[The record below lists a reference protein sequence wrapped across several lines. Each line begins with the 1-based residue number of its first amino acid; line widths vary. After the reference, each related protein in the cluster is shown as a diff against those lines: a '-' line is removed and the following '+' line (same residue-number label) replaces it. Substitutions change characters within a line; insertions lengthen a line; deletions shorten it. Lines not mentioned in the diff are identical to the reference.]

1 MLDMRDL
8 SVVRAATFVVLVM
21 VAVAAAAE
29 TVEWDLSRAGIGGEL
44 QQNGSYTAGGVTVTV
59 GQGSATAMPSFM
71 SSYASFKAG
80 NTLQVSTA
88 TGNITEVYLVKNS
101 SSAAAVSDVTASVG
115 SITAVDYDGG
125 SAAHW
130 TGAAPSVL
138 FTNGDPSRNLSLTTI
153 VISWS
158 PAAAAALDPPA
169 FSLPEG
175 TYSGPR
181 QLSLTAPA
189 NLSIAYRIDDGTET
203 TYTEPITVD
212 RDMTVTAWTING
224 AARSMTASRAY
235 VINPALPSILMD
247 GAAQG
252 SAAWIDA
259 RTAVTVATVDADATI
274 HYEYSAGSRL
284 ANPVADPTA
293 ASPVLENGS
302 PLPLVTGEN
311 QELRVVA
318 VAANGRVS
326 GVARALFSVPDAPF
340 IDTPA
345 ALTDLADLALA
356 PPLGDYAGCEV
367 MYTVDGSDPRTSA
380 TAVASSV
387 PCHIDTPTLT
397 VRAATR
403 IGGAWSPVR
412 SRTITVT
419 LPTVAFGVPSG
430 TRYEAFDVPMA
441 PTAASLTG
449 YKIYYAVKLATA
461 AADAVPVPPVLRAD
475 GTVAGG
481 TPYDAPLPIT
491 AKGRWVGLAAI
502 VVKGHVASEPAWVTY
517 NLRQVPPTVFRRIK
531 DASALKAGMPIALV
545 APDGPATMGDALTA
559 ASVTLSEGHLA
570 EYAHIYPDG
579 AFLTLDGEAGAWTLS
594 MGDGEYLVPDSADE
608 YYDHAGPLAIAAEP
622 QTLSIYIAAD
632 GASTMLYHYGHAH
645 HIRYDADARRFVTA
659 DREEL
664 CPVYLYTP
672 VEHSTVGDYKGGET
686 YAGETPGE
694 EQTQKP
700 DVVTFDD
707 DLVAVRA
714 DDATVVVK
722 DLGDKA
728 IDAVSRR
735 DGQLTFIA
743 REYDQSNWLVVRFQE
758 AADAALLEGRT
769 IGAGYLTVERL
780 DDGTLKAVV
789 TPETLGEAIYE
800 PNVYT
805 PANFNTA
812 YHDETSEYFVVNPK
826 DGELCNVIWAEWD
839 AEAGAFVMPR
849 PQVVDGVAVNAA
861 GLEGSVAPLWSSN
874 AAGDISAT
882 LHDGKLYEFT
892 ALVRVEQSYNA
903 PLSGQD
909 KVRPYNM
916 DECSCRGRIHSARM
930 PAGNVSY
937 VVLPLDLEAD
947 NTEIVTAID
956 DVETAATPVATEYY
970 DLSGRRLS
978 RPAGLSVI
986 VERTADG
993 RSRARL
999 LHR

>member
-1 MLDMRDL
+1 MRDL

-29 TVEWDLSRAGIGGEL
+29 TVEWNLSRAGIGDEL
-44 QQNGSYTAGGVTVTV
+44 RQNGSYTADGVTVAV

-80 NTLQVSTA
+80 NTLRVSTA

-101 SSAAAVSDVTASVG
+101 SSAAGVSDVTASVG
-115 SITAVDYDGG
+115 SITAIDYNEG

-130 TGAAPSVL
+130 TGKAPSVL
-138 FTNGDPSRNLSLTTI
+138 FANGDPSRNLSLTTI
-153 VISWS
+153 VISWN
-158 PAAAAALDPPA
+158 PAATTELAPPT

-181 QLSLTAPA
+181 QLSLSAPA
-189 NLSIAYRIDDGTET
+189 NLDIAYRIDDGAET
-203 TYTEPITVD
+203 TYTEPITID
-212 RDMTVTAWTING
+212 RDMTVTAWTTDG
-224 AARSMTASRAY
+224 AARSTTASRAY
-235 VINPALPSILMD
+235 VINPAAPVVHAD
-247 GAAQG
+247 GVALSG
-252 SAAWIDA
+252 GWIDA
-259 RTAVTVATVDADATI
+259 RAAVTITAADPTDVVR
-274 HYEYSAGSRL
+274 YEYSHGSAL

-293 ASPVLENGS
+293 ASPAIAADET
-302 PLPLVTGEN
+302 LPLVSGEE

-318 VAANGRVS
+318 IAVNGRKSDV
-326 GVARALFSVPDAPF
+326 VTVRFAVPDPPI

-345 ALTDLADLALA
+345 RLTDLATLAIGE
-356 PPLGDYAGCEV
+356 PYGDYDGCEIFF
-367 MYTVDGSDPRTSA
+367 TTDGTDPRSSV
-380 TAVASSV
+380 TAVLHNGSYRIETSPV
-387 PCHIDTPTLT
+387 KVT
-397 VRAATR
+397 AATR
-403 IGGAWSPVR
+403 IAGKWSPAVA
-412 SRTITVT
+412 RTFTVT
-419 LPTVAFGVPSG
+419 LPSVVFGVPDG
-430 TRYEAFDVPMA
+430 TRYEPFDVPMSPVGA
-441 PTAASLTG
+441 LEDYT
-449 YKIYYAVKLATA
+449 IYYAVKTATTEA
-461 AADAVPVPPVLRAD
+461 AAAPAAPTLLTD
-475 GTVAGG
+475 GTVYGG
-481 TPYDAPLPIT
+481 TRYAGPVALAEKD
-491 AKGRWVGLAAI
+491 RWIGIAAI
-502 VVKGHVASEPAWVTY
+502 VVKGRVASEVARVTY
-517 NLRQVPPTVFRRIK
+517 HLRQVPPTVFRRIK

-545 APDGPATMGDALTA
+545 APDGPATLGENIGA
-559 ASVTLSEGHLA
+559 ASVALSEGHLA

-579 AFLTLDGEAGAWTLS
+579 LFVTLGGDAGAWTLS
-594 MGDGEYLVPDSADE
+594 MGDGEYLVPDPADE

-659 DREEL
+659 DREDL

-686 YAGETPGE
+686 YAGETPAE
-694 EQTQKP
+694 EQTPKP

-707 DLVAVRA
+707 DLVAVHA
-714 DDATVVVK
+714 DDVTVVVK
-722 DLGDKA
+722 DLGNRA

-735 DGQLTFIA
+735 DGQETFIA
-743 REYDQSNWLVVRFQE
+743 REYDQSNWLVVRFKE

-780 DDGTLKAVV
+780 DDGTLEAVV
-789 TPETLGEAIYE
+789 TPETLGEATYE

-826 DGELCNVIWAEWD
+826 DGELCSVIWAEWD

-861 GLEGSVAPLWSSN
+861 DLEGSVAPLWSSN

-892 ALVRVEQSYNA
+892 ALVRMEQSYSA
-903 PLSGQD
+903 GI
-909 KVRPYNM
+909 R
-916 DECSCRGRIHSARM
+916 SAR
-930 PAGNVSY
+930 ARAENVSY

-947 NTEIVTAID
+947 NSEIVTTID

-970 DLSGRRLS
+970 DLSGRRLT
-978 RPAGLSVI
+978 RPAGLTVV
-986 VERTADG
+986 VERAADG
-993 RSRARL
+993 RTTSRL
-999 LHR
+999 SHNVTK